1 MNLCARVCTL
11 HREIMAV
18 VARFQIE
25 LRTMVM
31 KLIQKQPA
39 RSGLAR
45 WNCTIAYLR
54 RMNRCARALP
64 L

>member
-1 MNLCARVCTL
+1 MNLCACVCTL

-25 LRTMVM
+25 LRTTKIM
-31 KLIQKQPA
+31 KQPA